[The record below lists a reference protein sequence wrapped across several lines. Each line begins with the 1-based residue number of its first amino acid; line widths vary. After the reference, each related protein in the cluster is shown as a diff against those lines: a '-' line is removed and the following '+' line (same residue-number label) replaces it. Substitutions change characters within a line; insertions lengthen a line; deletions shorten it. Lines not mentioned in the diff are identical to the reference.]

1 MIEIPGCAH
10 IIHVSVQ
17 HSCTEHPTHCQDTGL
32 DTGDRILSKA
42 NTALHPCGLQSAVW
56 RGGLHVLFFLST
68 SEEMSKFSSSSS
80 YPFPPTHAKTYYYTM
95 AIIIITS

>member
-32 DTGDRILSKA
+32 DTEDRILSKA
-42 NTALHPCGLQSAVW
+42 NTGPASMWLTIRDVEGWLACII
-56 RGGLHVLFFLST
+56 
-68 SEEMSKFSSSSS
+68 FSF
-80 YPFPPTHAKTYYYTM
+80 YL
-95 AIIIITS
+95 